1 MAVPVHYNIRNNTF
15 WLLPQKALYWEEQ
28 KAIIVSDLHLGK
40 TGHFRKEG
48 IAVPQSVY
56 KDDLHRLFH
65 LIQYYKP
72 EQLIIAGDMFHS
84 RMNKEVDLFTRWRND
99 VSHLHIQLVK
109 GNHDILLDGYYNAAG
124 ITLSHQFLHIGGFC
138 FVHDMEDVRED
149 GKQVHSPWPIVHGK
163 AEQRVNRASSIE
175 GKAHGPL
182 SIVHGKAEEG
192 VNRQSSINRKVHSP
206 SSIVHGKEEEGVNRQ
221 SLIEGKVHS
230 PLPIVQGK
238 ESPTSKTQVSPT
250 DDNPQSA
257 IAKRKLETE
266 NWKLETNINVQ
277 PQTSNQ
283 QPVTGN
289 PFYFSGHIHPGIV
302 LKTGSRQSLRFPCY
316 YFTPKFAVLPAFS
329 AFSGMHC
336 VSPKKADRV
345 FAIANGN
352 VIKMGK

>member
-1 MAVPVHYNIRNNTF
+1 M
-15 WLLPQKALYWEEQ
+15 YWEEQ
-28 KAIIVSDLHLGK
+28 KALIVSDLHLGK

-99 VSHLHIQLVK
+99 VASLHIQLVK
-109 GNHDILLDGYYNAAG
+109 GNHDILLDGHYHAAG

-138 FVHDMEDVRED
+138 FVHDMEDVQKLGSWGDGETERRED
-149 GKQVHSPWPIVHGK
+149 GQK
-163 AEQRVNRASSIE
+163 ADS
-175 GKAHGPL
+175 PL
-182 SIVHGKAEEG
+182 SIVHGKEEGG
-192 VNRQSSINRKVHSP
+192 VNRQSSIEEKVHGP
-206 SSIVHGKEEEGVNRQ
+206 SSIVHGKE
-221 SLIEGKVHS
+221 
-230 PLPIVQGK
+230 
-238 ESPTSKTQVSPT
+238 SPTGKTQIT
-250 DDNPQSA
+250 LIDDKPQSP
-257 IAKRKLETE
+257 IAKRKPETE
-266 NWKLETNINVQ
+266 NWKLETNINAQ
-277 PQTSNQ
+277 SQTSNQ

-289 PFYFSGHIHPGIV
+289 TFYFSGHIHPGIV

-316 YFTPKFAVLPAFS
+316 FFTPKFAVLPAFS

-336 VSPKKADRV
+336 VSPKKVDTV
-345 FAIANGN
+345 FAIANGH